1 MKYVV
6 LLYSNPATWGALP
19 AGEAERVIELHN
31 DLIGELTASGE
42 FVGIHRLADAS
53 IARTVVLRGGAPAVT
68 DGPSGESGEVL
79 ASIWE
84 LDVERLER
92 AVEIAGVLTPHATIE
107 VRALMDAA
115 GMEM

>member
-6 LLYSNPATWGALP
+6 LLYSNPATWGELP

-42 FVGIHRLADAS
+42 FVGIRRLADAS
-53 IARTVVLRGGAPAVT
+53 NARTVVLRDGAPAVA
-68 DGPSGESGEVL
+68 DGPSGESREVL
-79 ASIWE
+79 ASLWE
-84 LDVERLER
+84 LDVERPER
-92 AVEIAGVLTPHATIE
+92 AVEIAGALTPHATIE

>member
-42 FVGIHRLADAS
+42 LVGIRRLADAS
-53 IARTVVLRGGAPAVT
+53 NARTVVLRDGAPAVT
-68 DGPSGESGEVL
+68 DGPSGESREVL
-79 ASIWE
+79 SSLWE
-84 LDVERLER
+84 LDVERPER
-92 AVEIAGVLTPHATIE
+92 AVEIAGALTPHATVE

>member
-6 LLYSNPATWGALP
+6 LLYSNPATWEALP
-19 AGEAERVIELHN
+19 GGEAERVIELHN

-42 FVGIHRLADAS
+42 FVGIRRLADAS
-53 IARTVVLRGGAPAVT
+53 NARTVVLRDGAPAVT
-68 DGPSGESGEVL
+68 DGPSGESREML
-79 ASIWE
+79 ASLWE
-84 LDVERLER
+84 LDVERPER

>member
-6 LLYSNPATWGALP
+6 LLYGNPATWGALP
-19 AGEAERVIELHN
+19 AGEGERVTELHN

-42 FVGIHRLADAS
+42 LVGIRRLADAS
-53 IARTVVLRGGAPAVT
+53 NARTVVLRDGAPAVT
-68 DGPSGESGEVL
+68 DGSSGGSREVL
-79 ASIWE
+79 ASVWE
-84 LDVERLER
+84 LDVERPER